1 MSKLFQEFINIDETC
16 IYLHIEKIIYGF
28 NKYKERD
35 KVNDD
40 ERKYASYL
48 ATILEPT
55 YEIIIPQL
63 NINSILLH
71 FAQKTY
77 KGTSKTGL
85 FFKGND
91 INLFKEGRDD
101 YIRKISKLQETDLS
115 KINLLDGLNKFVD
128 ICINTLFEKDEEIKL
143 LFVGDKNQKQIINYI
158 HNKEKEIKF
167 KDTVIKQIVI
177 IIKNF
182 YDSFDFLG
190 ITKSINE
197 SFILN
202 IDETNPNHDNF

>member
-1 MSKLFQEFINIDETC
+1 M
-16 IYLHIEKIIYGF
+16 
-28 NKYKERD
+28 
-35 KVNDD
+35 
-40 ERKYASYL
+40 
-48 ATILEPT
+48 
-55 YEIIIPQL
+55 
-63 NINSILLH
+63 
-71 FAQKTY
+71 
-77 KGTSKTGL
+77 
-85 FFKGND
+85 
-91 INLFKEGRDD
+91 
-101 YIRKISKLQETDLS
+101 
-115 KINLLDGLNKFVD
+115 NKFVD